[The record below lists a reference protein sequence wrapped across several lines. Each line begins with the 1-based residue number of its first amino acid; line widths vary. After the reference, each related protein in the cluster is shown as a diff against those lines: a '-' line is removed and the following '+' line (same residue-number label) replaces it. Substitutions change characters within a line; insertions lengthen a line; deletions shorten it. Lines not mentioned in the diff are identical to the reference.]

1 MPRPCVRSLRNA
13 CLALLPASL
22 CLGSPPAGAQVPP
35 PADAAPP
42 QPAWPQSPPPP
53 VYTPPQ
59 QQQPSPPSPP
69 SQQQPFYTPPPVYSP
84 PPPAWPQQPLPSQQP
99 LPPQQSMMMPGVGVE
114 LRTNDLNA
122 TLFQLRGEET
132 RWVVGYRYAGFV
144 RYQNWDPICR
154 APCGVAVDPN
164 GVYSIRGMRI
174 VPSASFLLPSSG
186 LVRLEV
192 DAGHT
197 GARAGGVVLTTFG
210 GITTA
215 LGIIFTS
222 LAGVGGTQGRS
233 FLTGGL
239 TTLALGG
246 GMLTGGIAILVATR
260 TKVRTGGLRLASV
273 TPAWGAGSAALALGA
288 R

>member
-1 MPRPCVRSLRNA
+1 MQQPMQQPMM
-13 CLALLPASL
+13 
-22 CLGSPPAGAQVPP
+22 
-35 PADAAPP
+35 PP
-42 QPAWPQSPPPP
+42 QQPPPP
-53 VYTPPQ
+53 
-59 QQQPSPPSPP
+59 
-69 SQQQPFYTPPPVYSP
+69 
-84 PPPAWPQQPLPSQQP
+84 
-99 LPPQQSMMMPGVGVE
+99 MMMPGLGVE

-122 TLFQLRGEET
+122 TLFQLRGEAT
-132 RWVVGYRYAGFV
+132 RWVVGYRYARFV
-144 RYQNWDPICR
+144 RYQSWDPICR

-186 LVRLEV
+186 LVQLDV

-210 GITTA
+210 GMATA
-215 LGIIFTS
+215 VGLIFTS

-246 GMLTGGIAILVATR
+246 GMLAGGIAILVATR
-260 TKVRTGGLRLASV
+260 TKVRTGGLRLAAVS
-273 TPAWGAGSAALALGA
+273 PAWGAGVGASLALGA
-288 R
+288 P

>member
-22 CLGSPPAGAQVPP
+22 CLASPPVRAQVPP
-35 PADAAPP
+35 PADAAPQ
-42 QPAWPQSPPPP
+42 QPVWPQAPPPP

-59 QQQPSPPSPP
+59 QPSP
-69 SQQQPFYTPPPVYSP
+69 QQPFYTPPPPVYSP
-84 PPPAWPQQPLPSQQP
+84 PPAAWPPPP
-99 LPPQQSMMMPGVGVE
+99 PPQPPTQPQPMMMPGVGVE

-144 RYQNWDPICR
+144 RYQSWDPICR

-186 LVRLEV
+186 LVQLEV

-273 TPAWGAGSAALALGA
+273 TPAWGGGPAALALGP